1 MNGGI
6 FFGSFLEFPFKT
18 RLYKKGSKTEKGVEQ
33 GRNRAGERKE
43 DKTETSREKKEKKEK
58 EKQAN

>member
-1 MNGGI
+1 MEVSLN
-6 FFGSFLEFPFKT
+6 SHSKP

-43 DKTETSREKKEKKEK
+43 DKTETPGEKKK
-58 EKQAN
+58 EKQAK